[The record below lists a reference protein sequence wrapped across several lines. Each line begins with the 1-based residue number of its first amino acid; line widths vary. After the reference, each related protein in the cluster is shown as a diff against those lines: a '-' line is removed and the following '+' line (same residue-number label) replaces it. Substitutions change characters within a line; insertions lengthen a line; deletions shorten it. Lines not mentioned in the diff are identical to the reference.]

1 MVTVWGRV
9 NSINVQKV
17 LWALVELNVPYRRI
31 EAGRE
36 FGVVTTPEYRRMN
49 PNGLVPTIE
58 DGDLV
63 LWESNAIVRYL
74 YAKYGPPRTPERQAA
89 ADKWMDWT
97 TSRVQPPMRTL
108 FWGWIRPGPEGRDL
122 AALEA
127 ARIQTADVLTIADDL
142 LATQSYVA
150 GAEFTMGDIP
160 LGCFVNRWYALP
172 VERPPRVHLE
182 AWYGRLQERAGF
194 REHVMLPLR

>member
-17 LWALVELNVPYRRI
+17 MWALVELGVPHRRLD
-31 EAGRE
+31 AGRE
-36 FGVVTTPEYRRMN
+36 FGVVATPEYRRMN
-49 PNGLVPTIE
+49 PNGLVPTVQ

-74 YAKYGPPRTPERQAA
+74 YAKYGPSRTPEQQAA

-97 TSRVQPPMRTL
+97 TSRVQPPMRPL
-108 FWGWIRPGPEGRDL
+108 FWGWIRTAPEERDL

-127 ARIQTADVLTIADDL
+127 ARVQAAEVLAIADEA
-142 LATQSYVA
+142 LATQPCIA

-160 LGCFVNRWYALP
+160 LGCFVNRWYQLP
-172 VERPPRVHLE
+172 IERPTRVHLE
-182 AWYGRLQERAGF
+182 AWYARLQARPGY
-194 REHVMLPLR
+194 RDHVMLPLR

>member
-17 LWALVELNVPYRRI
+17 MWALAELGIPHRRI
-31 EAGRE
+31 DAGME

-49 PNGLVPTIE
+49 PNGLVPTVQ

-74 YAKYGPPRTPERQAA
+74 YAKYGPSRIPERQAV

-108 FWGWIRPGPEGRDL
+108 FWGYVRTAPERRDT
-122 AALEA
+122 AALDA
-127 ARIQTADVLTIADDL
+127 ARTQTAEVLAIADEA
-142 LATQSYVA
+142 LASQPYVA
-150 GAEFTMGDIP
+150 GDECTMGDIP
-160 LGCFVNRWYALP
+160 LGCFVNRWYQLP
-172 VERPPRVHLE
+172 IERPARVHLA
-182 AWYGRLQERAGF
+182 AWYERLQARPGY
-194 REHVMLPLR
+194 REHVMVPLR

>member
-17 LWALVELNVPYRRI
+17 MWALAELGVPHRRI
-31 EAGRE
+31 DAGRE

-49 PNGLVPTIE
+49 PNGLVPTVQ

-74 YAKYGPPRTPERQAA
+74 YLQYGPSRAPAQQAV

-108 FWGWIRPGPEGRDL
+108 FWGHVRTAPERRDT
-122 AALEA
+122 AALDA
-127 ARIQTADVLTIADDL
+127 ACGQAADVLAIADEV
-142 LATQSYVA
+142 LATQPHIA
-150 GAEFTMGDIP
+150 GEAFTMGDIP
-160 LGCFVNRWYALP
+160 LGCFVNRWYQLP
-172 VERPPRVHLE
+172 IDRPPRPHLA
-182 AWYGRLQERAGF
+182 AWYERLQARPGF